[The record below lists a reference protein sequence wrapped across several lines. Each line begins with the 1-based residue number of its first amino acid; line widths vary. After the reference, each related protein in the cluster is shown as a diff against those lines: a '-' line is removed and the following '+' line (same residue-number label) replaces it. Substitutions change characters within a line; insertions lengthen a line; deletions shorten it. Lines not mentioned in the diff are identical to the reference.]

1 MIRLFRKIRQKLLS
15 ENEYSLYILYAS
27 GEIVLVV
34 IGILLALQI
43 DNWNENRK
51 EENTVKEYAVSLVH
65 DLEEDLI
72 MVNAIILQSNDIVE
86 RINSLGNYVQN
97 KKMEDISNL
106 YVLCLTLNKP
116 HRPYIWNRATVD
128 ELKSTG
134 ILGFIKDEALS
145 KMIANYDA
153 LTHHLDV
160 DYINDR
166 VQFEKA
172 TALTTE
178 IVNNNYPNF
187 TELHAMLL
195 PLNNVRDYDFV
206 ESEEYKQAEAYNFRL
221 LSDDMNELHKAVNN
235 FNLLKAYFQLRTDH
249 ELPELI
255 EKAKEL
261 IRLLKETYID

>member
-15 ENEYSLYILYAS
+15 ENRYSLYILYAS
-27 GEIVLVV
+27 GEILLVV

-43 DNWNENRK
+43 DNWKENRK

-72 MVNAIILQSNDIVE
+72 MVNNIIIQSNDIVV
-86 RINSLGNYVQN
+86 RIDSLGKYVQN
-97 KKMEDISNL
+97 KSIEDLSNL

-166 VQFEKA
+166 VQFENT
-172 TALTTE
+172 TASITA

-187 TELHAMLL
+187 AELHAMLL
-195 PLNNVRDYDFV
+195 PMNNDRGYDFV
-206 ESEEYKQAEAYNFRL
+206 DSKVYKQAEAYNFRL
-221 LSDDMNELHKAVNN
+221 LTEDINELHMAVNN
-235 FNLLKAYFQLRTDH
+235 YNLLKTYLQMRTDS

-255 EKAKEL
+255 EKAEK
-261 IRLLKETYID
+261 IISLLKETYID

>member
-1 MIRLFRKIRQKLLS
+1 MIRLFRKIRHQLLS
-15 ENEYSLYILYAS
+15 ENKYSFYILYAS

-43 DNWNENRK
+43 DNWNEHRK
-51 EENTVKEYAVSLVH
+51 EENTVKEYAVSLIH

-72 MVNAIILQSNDIVE
+72 MVNDIILQSNDIVE
-86 RINSLGNYVQN
+86 RINSLGKYVQN
-97 KKMEDISNL
+97 KNIEDISNL

-153 LTHHLDV
+153 LAHHLDV

-172 TALTTE
+172 TELITA

-195 PLNNVRDYDFV
+195 PLNNVRDYDFID
-206 ESEEYKQAEAYNFRL
+206 SKEYKQAEEYNLSL
-221 LSDDMNELHKAVNN
+221 LTDDMKELHNAVNN
-235 FNLLKAYFQLRTDH
+235 FNLLKAYLRMRTDH

-255 EKAKEL
+255 DEAELL

>member
-1 MIRLFRKIRQKLLS
+1 MFRLFRKIRHKLLS
-15 ENEYSLYILYAS
+15 EKTYSIYILYAS

-43 DNWNENRK
+43 DKWNQNRK

-72 MVNAIILQSNDIVE
+72 MVNEIILQSNDIVE
-86 RINSLGNYVQN
+86 RINSLGEYVQN
-97 KKMEDISNL
+97 KNIEDISNL

-134 ILGFIKDEALS
+134 ILGFVKNETLS

-166 VQFEKA
+166 VQFEK
-172 TALTTE
+172 TTE
-178 IVNNNYPNF
+178 LITTIVNNNYPNF
-187 TELHAMLL
+187 SELHAMLL
-195 PLNNVRDYDFV
+195 PLNNVRDFDFID
-206 ESEEYKQAEAYNFRL
+206 SKEYKQAETFNLSL
-221 LSDDMNELHKAVNN
+221 LSDDIDELHKAVNN
-235 FNLLKAYFQLRTDH
+235 YNLLKAYIQMRTDS

-255 EKAKEL
+255 DKAESL
-261 IRLLKETYID
+261 IRLLTETYID

>member
-1 MIRLFRKIRQKLLS
+1 
-15 ENEYSLYILYAS
+15 
-27 GEIVLVV
+27 VLVV
-34 IGILLALQI
+34 VGILLALQI

-51 EENTVKEYAVSLVH
+51 EENTVKEYAVSLIH

-72 MVNAIILQSNDIVE
+72 MVNEIILQSNDIVE
-86 RINSLGNYVQN
+86 RINSLGKYVQN
-97 KKMEDISNL
+97 KNIEDISNL

-134 ILGFIKDEALS
+134 ILGYIKDETLS

-153 LTHHLDV
+153 LAHHLDV

-166 VQFEKA
+166 VQFEKT
-172 TALTTE
+172 TAIITAV
-178 IVNNNYPNF
+178 VNNNYPNF

-195 PLNNVRDYDFV
+195 PLNNVRDYNFFD
-206 ESEEYKQAEAYNFRL
+206 SKEYKQAEAYNLRL
-221 LSDDMNELHKAVNN
+221 LSDDIDVLHEAINN
-235 FNLLKAYFQLRTDH
+235 FNLLKAYLQIRTDH

-261 IRLLKETYID
+261 IRMLNETYID